1 MPFLVQML
9 KTWLIDL
16 VVKRVKK
23 ELNFKPADLTSFIL
37 GNKKTTIRL
46 GNKNIKPGPIAVLK
60 DGEHQDLYK
69 LEVSKIRKTNFGHLT
84 ALDARLDGFSDI
96 GELRQELETIY
107 KKPITNNTKITQVFL
122 RPQHEN

>member
-9 KTWLIDL
+9 KTWLIGL

-23 ELNFKPADLTSFIL
+23 ELNFKPDHLTSFIL

-46 GNKNIKPGPIAVLK
+46 GNKNIKPGPIAILK

-69 LEVSKIRKTNFGHLT
+69 LEVSKIRKTKFGNLT
-84 ALDARLDGFSDI
+84 HFDARLDGFLNI